1 MTLEDLGQQL
11 MATVESLTEEGA
23 HPPTCSPARPPLRAE
38 ALQLAPTPRPRPCAD
53 FTALVESCRL
63 VLKSAA
69 HEYWPV
75 EALEQFLQKQS
86 APPEL
91 VETFLVVWR
100 GEREKVH
107 EIMRRKSSFTD
118 GLDNFGWR
126 VDVKSSA
133 RHVQQINEP
142 SAILEFAVS
151 GGGGAKTVRCEAD
164 RQMVASVLESLEA
177 IQAKIDQ
184 LQA

>member
-1 MTLEDLGQQL
+1 M
-11 MATVESLTEEGA
+11 
-23 HPPTCSPARPPLRAE
+23 
-38 ALQLAPTPRPRPCAD
+38 
-53 FTALVESCRL
+53 
-63 VLKSAA
+63 LKSAA

-75 EALEQFLQKQS
+75 EQLEQFLTKQKT
-86 APPEL
+86 PPEL

-142 SAILEFAVS
+142 SAILEFAVRDS
-151 GGGGAKTVRCEAD
+151 LSVSFLFAAFSLPFAD
-164 RQMVASVLESLEA
+164 FP
-177 IQAKIDQ
+177 
-184 LQA
+184 